1 MSAAGGAAMDARELL
16 DLGRLGEAIAVLGAE
31 LKASPTDKAR
41 RVFLFELLC
50 FNGDYDRADK
60 QLDAIGR
67 LETTQSEVQLGVR
80 QYVDLLAAERARAA
94 VFAGKARPRFPL
106 EPPQDVAL
114 HADAL
119 AKLAA
124 GDASGAGELLE
135 RAAELAGF
143 VRGSRNEVEFD
154 EVRDAD
160 DVLAPVVEVLTAAG
174 YFWVPWSQVQ
184 YLEVEPPKRLRDLI
198 WAPAKLATHDGQL
211 GEVFIP
217 ALYPGSHTHLDEA
230 VRLGRATEWA
240 EVEPG
245 SEACRGLGAKLCLVG
260 DEAWTMAELGT
271 LQLAR
276 EDADDRDSGA
286 GERA

>member
-1 MSAAGGAAMDARELL
+1 MTARELL
-16 DLGRLGEAIAVLGAE
+16 EAGRLGEAIAVLGAE
-31 LKASPTDKAR
+31 LKARPTDKGL

-50 FNGDYDRADK
+50 FAGEYDRAGK

-67 LETTQSEVQLGVR
+67 LETTQTEVQLGVR
-80 QYVDLLAAERARAA
+80 QYVDLLAAERSRAA

-106 EPPQDVAL
+106 LPPEGVAL

-119 AKLAA
+119 AQLAA
-124 GDASGAGELLE
+124 GDAAGAGELLK
-135 RAAELAGF
+135 RAEGLHEV
-143 VRGSRNEVEFD
+143 VRGSRDGVEFD

-184 YLEVEPPKRLRDLI
+184 YLEVDPPKRLRDLI

-211 GEVFIP
+211 GEVFLP
-217 ALYPGSHTHLDEA
+217 ALYPGSHTHADES
-230 VRLGRATEWA
+230 VKLGRATDWQEF
-240 EVEPG
+240 EPG
-245 SEACRGLGAKLCLVG
+245 SELRRGLGAKLCLVG
-260 DEAWTMAELGT
+260 DEAWTVGELGT
-271 LQLAR
+271 LQMAR
-276 EDADDRDSGA
+276 ETADTDA